1 MASPEYERFY
11 KSFVDDR
18 SASVTQGLDVRALTA
33 LRDEE
38 RARAEGMLLTRLDA
52 VGDSRAVIGLDA
64 LRSTRA
70 QPGLE
75 RLYQSTRGEA
85 LGSQGLKLV
94 LVCAA
99 LWHLSPDARWLDA
112 VLDVLRRST
121 IDATRRA
128 AAEALREFDHDDAR
142 SGLIE
147 ALDADDMMV
156 RHAAAKALLTMRC
169 VAFDTN
175 DNRHAIYR
183 VMSPDAK
190 VRAAA
195 RHEVVALIGA
205 SASPTG

>member
-33 LRDEE
+33 LRDDE
-38 RARAEGMLLTRLDA
+38 RARAEGMLLVRLDA
-52 VGDSRAVIGLDA
+52 VGDSRAVVGLDA

-75 RLYQSTRGEA
+75 RLYQAARGHA
-85 LGSQGLKLV
+85 LGADGLKLV

-99 LWHLSPDARWLDA
+99 LWHLAPDARWLDA

-121 IDATRRA
+121 IAATRRA
-128 AAEALREFDHDDAR
+128 AAEALVECDHDDAR
-142 SGLIE
+142 AGLVE

-156 RHAAAKALLTMRC
+156 RHAAAKALLTMRG

-183 VMSPDAK
+183 VMSPDAS

-195 RHEVVALIGA
+195 RRDVVALAGA
-205 SASPTG
+205 SSG

>member
-1 MASPEYERFY
+1 MASPEYERFF

-99 LWHLSPDARWLDA
+99 LWHLTPDARWLDA
-112 VLDVLRRST
+112 VLDVLRHST

-142 SGLIE
+142 NGLIE

-156 RHAAAKALLTMRC
+156 RHAAAKALLTMRG

-190 VRAAA
+190 ARAAA
-195 RHEVVALIGA
+195 KHEVVALIGA